1 LSDPLLASW
10 QTGLGRAAV
19 FTSDAT
25 NKWGSWWVSS
35 PDYNKFWA
43 QVVRGVARPPMS
55 NKFDI
60 SITQDGTKGHI
71 VVEGRDKDS
80 GFMNFLN
87 IGGTVV
93 NPVKSPIEEH
103 LVQTG
108 PGRYEGDFDMNDVG
122 TYVAVLQYHGQNGD
136 KGFLPVGGIAMNNS
150 PELRDLKSNDALLEE
165 VKDRTGGRMLP
176 AWDVDSANLFSRDH
190 LAPAISSLPI
200 WDSLIPVLLALILV
214 DVAARRIAWDWIA
227 MKRYFA
233 TSTGFIRS
241 FTTVRKVETRGS
253 LDALKRVKTEGDT
266 KQPSTSAGSAAIP
279 PPRPDPKAKFTATG
293 VEGDITNVVGGATDK
308 PIPSA
313 PKKVEPKGTQGGGS
327 MSNLMEA
334 KRRAQQ
340 KIKDKENE

>member
-1 LSDPLLASW
+1 M
-10 QTGLGRAAV
+10 Q
-19 FTSDAT
+19 
-25 NKWGSWWVSS
+25 
-35 PDYNKFWA
+35 Y
-43 QVVRGVARPPMS
+43 
-55 NKFDI
+55 
-60 SITQDGTKGHI
+60 
-71 VVEGRDKDS
+71 RD
-80 GFMNFLN
+80 
-87 IGGTVV
+87 
-93 NPVKSPIEEH
+93 
-103 LVQTG
+103 
-108 PGRYEGDFDMNDVG
+108 
-122 TYVAVLQYHGQNGD
+122 QNGEE
-136 KGFLPVGGIAMNNS
+136 GFLPVSGIAMNSS
-150 PELRDLKSNDALLEE
+150 PELRDLRSNDALLKE
-165 VKDRTGGRMLP
+165 VADRTNGRVLP
-176 AWDVDSANLFSRDH
+176 PFDVDNANLFSRDN

-200 WDSLIPVLLALILV
+200 WDSLIPVLLGLILI

-227 MKRYFA
+227 MKRYVA

-266 KQPSTSAGSAAIP
+266 KPPMASAGVAA
-279 PPRPDPKAKFTATG
+279 PPRPDPKAKFTAKG